1 MRVTRIDAPQ
11 AHPVP
16 KQVLEPQGPFPR
28 ELFNEKPIVDD
39 YVPESSEDGSNFP
52 VGGTAQ
58 NNYTAPRVMICKV
71 CDARVPENKTGDHVC
86 E

>member
-1 MRVTRIDAPQ
+1 MRVTRVDAPQ

-52 VGGTAQ
+52 VGATAQ
-58 NNYTAPRVMICKV
+58 NNYTAPRTMICKV
-71 CDARVPENKTGDHVC
+71 CDARVLENKTGDHVC